1 MTITNRPPFIYR
13 GGGMMMHPPFQQQ
26 DSLMYG
32 FFVKGDIKKI
42 QIMCDKQLNAVAQ
55 GKYIFR
61 PLTNYVMVTFTA
73 IGKDY
78 STSPEDINKGWGK
91 EIDTSIWVPV
101 GQYIKKNG
109 EEILDRIH
117 WITPYIWVDQPMTV
131 LNGREIFGYPK
142 YMGDFK
148 MPSSPKD
155 ADFFSIDVNA
165 FQTYSKDEEAAYHRL
180 FDIKRESQENNLAAE
195 LESDFKDTIDFS
207 KGLFK
212 ELRELDDVI
221 HPDAHLIEQILTG
234 IVSPRLPQ
242 LFLKQFPD
250 GSGDNAVYQALT
262 TSPAIIN
269 GFHGAG
275 LLPGDYKFTLQE
287 YASEPIAEDLG
298 LEIGTQSAPLAFW
311 INFDFSIEPPEELV
325 NNSMRKKEKIAVLGG
340 GVSAMTAAF
349 AITSQPDWQSRY
361 ELTVY
366 QMGWRLGGK
375 GASGRNKKDHERIE
389 EHGLHIWF
397 GFYENAFKV
406 MREAYGELERPDS
419 APLATWLDAFKPHSF
434 VVVEEYIK
442 NQWKTW
448 PIEFPVKA
456 GLPGDGREMLSIGQI
471 AQTIYA
477 WIKMAVEELLEKI
490 TGLDL
495 NNDQKPRRSGFG
507 VFLQKFLDRFDNPLE
522 NLMNDGLKLV
532 SGLAK
537 LADIPGH
544 LFDKDEQEFYT
555 ESLSHIKDWI
565 EDILDDILDDVLD
578 KNDEIRRLYILL
590 DLGITT
596 LRGMHDDKIFER
608 GFDSINDMDFRDWL
622 RKHGANEEFTV
633 QSAPV
638 RAVYDLVFA
647 YIDGD
652 IENANFEAGT
662 CLRGALRMVFC
673 YEGGIM
679 WKMQAGMGD
688 VVFTPIYQVLKN
700 RGVTFKYFNKV
711 EELIPDT
718 GDPTLISEIK
728 ITQQAQLNSG
738 PDQYHPLV
746 NVKGLACWPSEP
758 LYDQIV
764 EGESE
769 LLQSNNINLE
779 SNWNQWPKIYQSAYG
794 KPLPQISLKAGKDF
808 DKIIFGLSLGSVP
821 VVCPQLLPLS
831 PKLQACVDNVKT
843 VATQAFQVWQIP
855 SLKETGWQPIPES
868 GEEPVLTSFTE
879 PLDTWASMDQLL
891 CREVWPDT
899 EVQPQNC
906 SYFCGAQPL
915 NIKDIPPFS
924 DHAFPEQCKA
934 VVKNNA
940 IDLLD
945 KHARFLWP
953 NSVSTT
959 DGFKWEWL
967 IAPDSAKGVARF
979 DAQYWRSN
987 IDPSERYVQS
997 VVNSSQYRLK
1007 TDETGF
1013 CNLFIT
1019 GDWIKNGMNAGCVE
1033 GAVQAGLT
1041 TSRAICG
1048 YPKVIKGENEFM
1060 DDNH

>member
-1 MTITNRPPFIYR
+1 MAINNRPPFIYR

-26 DSLMYG
+26 DSMMYG
-32 FFVKGDIKKI
+32 FFVKGDIDKL
-42 QIMCDKQLNAVAQ
+42 QAMCDQQLNAVAQ
-55 GKYIFR
+55 GKYHFK
-61 PLTNYVMVTFTA
+61 PLTNYVMVTFTS

-78 STSPEDINKGWGK
+78 STAPEDIGKGWGS

-101 GQYIKKNG
+101 GQYIKKDG
-109 EEILDRIH
+109 EEVLDRIH

-142 YMGDFK
+142 YMADFK
-148 MPSSPKD
+148 MPKSPKD

-165 FQTYSKDEEAAYHRL
+165 FQTYSEDEEAAFHRL
-180 FDIKRESQENNLAAE
+180 FDIKREPPAENLLEE
-195 LESDFKDTIDFS
+195 LEDDFGDFIDFA
-207 KGLFK
+207 KGIFK
-212 ELRELDDVI
+212 GVRELDDVI
-221 HPDAHLIEQILTG
+221 HPDSNLIEQILG
-234 IVSPRLPQ
+234 GLLSPRLPQ

-250 GSGDNAVYQALT
+250 GDGKDAVYQALT

-275 LLPGDYKFTLQE
+275 ILPGEYELTLQE

-298 LEIGTQSAPLAFW
+298 LEIGTQAAPLAFW

-325 NNSMRKKEKIAVLGG
+325 NNSVAKKEKIAVLGG

-375 GASGRNKKDHERIE
+375 GASGRNAKDHQRIE

-406 MREAYGELERPDS
+406 MRDAYGELDRPKD

-434 VVVEEYIK
+434 VVVEEHIK
-442 NQWKTW
+442 DQWKTW
-448 PIEFPVKA
+448 PIEFPMKA
-456 GLPGDGREMLSIGQI
+456 GLPGNGREMLSIGQI
-471 AQTIYA
+471 AQTLYA
-477 WIKMAVEELLEKI
+477 WLKQAVEEFIEKI
-490 TGLDL
+490 TGLDID
-495 NNDQKPRRSGFG
+495 NDPKPRRHGFG
-507 VFLQKFLDRFDNPLE
+507 VILQKVLDKFDNPLE
-522 NLMNDGLKLV
+522 DLMNDGLKLV
-532 SGLAK
+532 HALVGWV
-537 LADIPGH
+537 DIPGR
-544 LFDKDEQEFYT
+544 LFDSVDHGVVL
-555 ESLSHIKDWI
+555 ESLIHIKDWI
-565 EDILDDILDDVLD
+565 DDLIEDILGDILDN
-578 KNDEIRRLYILL
+578 NDEIRRLYILI
-590 DLGITT
+590 DLALTS
-596 LRGMHDDKIFER
+596 LKGMYEDDIFEK
-608 GFDSINDMDFRDWL
+608 GFNSINNLDFRDWL

-647 YIDGD
+647 YVDGD
-652 IENANFEAGT
+652 INKASFEAGT

-688 VVFTPIYQVLKN
+688 VVFTPIYQVLKE
-700 RGVTFKYFNKV
+700 RGVTFKYFNKI
-711 EELIPDT
+711 EELIPDPS
-718 GDPTLISEIK
+718 DPTRISEIK
-728 ITQQAQLNSG
+728 ITEQVQLNSG
-738 PDQYHPLV
+738 PNHYHPLV

-764 EGESE
+764 EKQAN
-769 LLQSNNINLE
+769 LLQVNNINLE
-779 SNWNQWPKIYQSAYG
+779 SSWSNWPEIYENAYG
-794 KPLPQISLKAGKDF
+794 KPLPQYSLKAGVDF

-821 VVCPQLLPLS
+821 VVCPKLLPLS
-831 PKLQACVDNVKT
+831 PKLQDCVDNVKV
-843 VATQAFQVWQIP
+843 VATQAFQIWQTP
-855 SLKETGWQPIPES
+855 TLKETGWTPIPES

-899 EVQPQNC
+899 EVQPKNA
-906 SYFCGAQPL
+906 SYFCGAQP
-915 NIKDIPPFS
+915 ISEYPPFS
-924 DHAFPEQCKA
+924 DHAFPAKCKGI
-934 VVKNNA
+934 VKDNA
-940 IDLLD
+940 INLLD
-945 KHARFLWP
+945 KHIRSLWP
-953 NSVSTT
+953 NSKSNSN
-959 DGFKWEWL
+959 GFKWEWL
-967 IAPDSAKGVARF
+967 VAPDDEQGVARF
-979 DAQYWRSN
+979 NAQYWRSN

-997 VVNSSQYRLK
+997 VVNSSKYRLK

-1013 CNLFIT
+1013 NNLYIT
-1019 GDWIKNGMNAGCVE
+1019 GDWITNGMNAGCVE

-1060 DDNH
+1060 DDNK